1 MPRAIVKNMHDLAQ
15 KFASEDAAA
24 CEELAV
30 GLSQAQARI
39 SPKYFYDALGSK
51 LFEAICQLD
60 EYYLTRTEAEI
71 FSEYSTEIAKAAGK
85 GTILV
90 DLGAG
95 NCEKAASL
103 FDVLRPKHY
112 VPVDISVAFLRN
124 AVENLRLKYPA
135 IPMHPVGLD
144 FSENLTFPASIPWEG
159 RKLFFYPGSSL
170 GNFSPL
176 QAAQFLGRIRAI
188 CGPGEGAVL
197 LGIDLVKDV
206 KLLQA
211 AYNDPLGVTAA
222 FNLNALR
229 HINRMMG
236 ADFEIEGWKHIALFN
251 DPQSRIEMHL
261 EAREDVTVSWPEASR
276 FFAKGERIHTESSYK
291 FSLDAVE
298 TLLEQSGFEP
308 PECWMDECNNYLVC
322 YARTR

>member
-24 CEELAV
+24 CEELAI

-71 FSEYSTEIAKAAGK
+71 FSEYSAEIAKAAGK

-112 VPVDISVAFLRN
+112 VPVDISVAFLHN
-124 AVENLRLKYPA
+124 AVENLRRKYPA

-159 RKLFFYPGSSL
+159 RKLFFYPG
-170 GNFSPL
+170 
-176 QAAQFLGRIRAI
+176 
-188 CGPGEGAVL
+188 
-197 LGIDLVKDV
+197 LV
-206 KLLQA
+206 A
-211 AYNDPLGVTAA
+211 
-222 FNLNALR
+222 
-229 HINRMMG
+229 
-236 ADFEIEGWKHIALFN
+236 W
-251 DPQSRIEMHL
+251 
-261 EAREDVTVSWPEASR
+261 
-276 FFAKGERIHTESSYK
+276 
-291 FSLDAVE
+291 
-298 TLLEQSGFEP
+298 
-308 PECWMDECNNYLVC
+308 
-322 YARTR
+322 